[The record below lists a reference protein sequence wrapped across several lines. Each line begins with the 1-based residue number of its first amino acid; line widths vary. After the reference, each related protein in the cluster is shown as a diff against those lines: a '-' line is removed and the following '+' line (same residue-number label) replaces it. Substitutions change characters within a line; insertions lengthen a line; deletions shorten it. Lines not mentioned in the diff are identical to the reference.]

1 MHGALDEDSRFM
13 QVSLE
18 GLAKSLQIDTSTI
31 DTLRTQSAT
40 LLSSAELSRLG
51 DTPDFG
57 GAQSLLQMSVI
68 TETIGASCTAAD
80 FLNTSLLGPHLLA
93 CAESSARNHASVV
106 SGQRL
111 AVGFSKDLKNV
122 AQGMSQT
129 IVAVDIGLGPH
140 TILHLDHDR
149 GTLLASSLPANA
161 PSSGEDIA
169 RRISRLSSA
178 DGVPIGSISPVAVER
193 WVRYA
198 HIAISSELLGLM
210 QGALDMA
217 VAYAKSRAQFGK
229 PIGQFQAI
237 QHILAESHARVE
249 AVRSIVRTAA
259 DEEDHNGERKH
270 LAKAA
275 KITASEASIDVIE
288 SCIQVHGGLGHTWEC
303 PLHLYLRRALLDRQL
318 LGDESNLLAEVS
330 HDLFDETRQG

>member
-1 MHGALDEDSRFM
+1 MHGALDEDLRFL

-18 GLAKSLQIDTSTI
+18 GLAKSLQIDTSNI
-31 DTLRTQSAT
+31 DALRTQSAT

-57 GAQSLLQMSVI
+57 GAQNLLQMSVI

-93 CAESSARNHASVV
+93 CAESSARNHPLVA

-111 AVGFSKDLKNV
+111 AVGFDTNLSNV
-122 AQGMSQT
+122 AYGTSMSMA
-129 IVAVDIGLGPH
+129 AVDVGLGPH
-140 TILHLDHDR
+140 TILHLDHHC
-149 GTLLASSLPANA
+149 GTLLASSLPADA
-161 PSSGEDIA
+161 PSSSEDLA
-169 RRISRLSSA
+169 RRISRLSTA
-178 DGVPIGSISPVAVER
+178 DGVPIGSISPVALER

-217 VAYAKSRAQFGK
+217 VAYAKSRTQFGK

-249 AVRSIVRTAA
+249 AVRSIVRNAA
-259 DEEDHNGERKH
+259 DEEDHKGARTH

-275 KITASEASIDVIE
+275 KITASEASIDIIE
-288 SCIQVHGGLGHTWEC
+288 SCIQIHGGLGHTWEY
-303 PLHLYLRRALLDRQL
+303 PLHLYLRRALVDRQL
-318 LGDESNLLAEVS
+318 LGDESSLLTELA
-330 HDLFDETRQG
+330 HDLFDEARQT